1 MRIMCVSALPAV
13 VVVKGP
19 GVCAVAIPDSL
30 PSDEVLELASLVLS
44 NAEYEEVRDA
54 VTGENHSSATESG
67 ERTAESGDQR
77 ASAG

>member
-54 VTGENHSSATESG
+54 VRPSSRPG
-67 ERTAESGDQR
+67 VGP
-77 ASAG
+77 SADSDGLAPAR